1 MIDKKVHYVF
11 HKYQNFGQAPDV
23 VVSTQHHRDDALFE
37 FVFETLGYA
46 ILEIETEKETAISAK
61 EV

>member
-1 MIDKKVHYVF
+1 MIDKKVHYIF

-37 FVFETLGYA
+37 FIFETLGYT
-46 ILEIETEKETAISAK
+46 ILEIKTGEETSVQAK